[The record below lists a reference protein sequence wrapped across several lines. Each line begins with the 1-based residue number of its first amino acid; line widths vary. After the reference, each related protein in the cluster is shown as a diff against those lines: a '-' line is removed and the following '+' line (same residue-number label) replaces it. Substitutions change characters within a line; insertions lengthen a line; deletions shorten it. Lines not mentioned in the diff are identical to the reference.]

1 MIPLFIALV
10 LGFAAGFYSGVKNA
24 GSSKV
29 AKAKSIADEFN
40 K

>member
-1 MIPLFIALV
+1 MITLIIVSTLTFIA
-10 LGFAAGFYSGVKNA
+10 GFVAGVKNA

-29 AKAKSIADEFN
+29 AKAKSIVEEIR